1 MISTTAVTTTAI
13 VVTGGGMATGVFVE
27 TTSGDIIHVT
37 RPDRDRVESGRDD
50 SNRVDRGSV
59 ERCVS
64 GDRRGLLMDEFVS
77 NLVIFMVVLLDILIV
92 LVHGIYS
99 YRLSEGKC

>member
-13 VVTGGGMATGVFVE
+13 VVTGGGMATGVLVE

-37 RPDRDRVESGRDD
+37 RPDRGSVDRGRDV
-50 SNRVDRGSV
+50 SGSV

-64 GDRRGLLMDEFVS
+64 GDRVERCVNRDRSGLLVNVFVG
-77 NLVIFMVVLLDILIV
+77 NVVTFMVVLL
-92 LVHGIYS
+92 G
-99 YRLSEGKC
+99 